1 MARFRFFILSLI
13 FVSAQSLQCGFA
25 QDSTRWELPKD
36 AKARFGKGWI
46 SGNVAYSPD
55 GSRIAVAS
63 RIGIW
68 LYDAATGAGVDLLAA
83 HTHPVFAI
91 AFSPDSSMLADAYFD
106 TIRLWDTH
114 SGELQ
119 QTLEAHPGGVECVAF
134 SPDGTTFASGGRG
147 WNATIHLWDTR
158 SWIKVSTR

>member
-1 MARFRFFILSLI
+1 MVR
-13 FVSAQSLQCGFA
+13 G
-25 QDSTRWELPKD
+25 
-36 AKARFGKGWI
+36 
-46 SGNVAYSPD
+46 SP
-55 GSRIAVAS
+55 SRVES
-63 RIGIW
+63 VW
-68 LYDAATGAGVDLLAA
+68 LYDAATGAEVALLAA

-119 QTLEAHPGGVECVAF
+119 QTLEVHRGGVECVAF
-134 SPDGTTFASGGRG
+134 SHDGRTFASGGRG

-158 SWIKVSTR
+158 GGIKVSTR